1 LISRLLDDTG
11 ELLPLREPLALRS
24 LADAY
29 DTLKQP
35 EALLNAKQFDAL
47 MGAFVNAWR
56 RGYANTLAVILKAT
70 SSAGR
75 LASVLLH
82 CEPSARAIYVNV
94 RPEPYLAT
102 LLVGANSSLD
112 LRGHG
117 AARMRRLLPR
127 IGSPLAPL
135 HELSPGQ
142 LAAMSWL
149 VETLSQQDC
158 RRRDPAR
165 VLAVDFEQFLTDV
178 PAALSTIWT
187 HLSLPGTPRLDAFK
201 LQTTLARYSKAP
213 QHGYSPALRAE
224 LLNDARRTQAAEI
237 QRGMVWL
244 ESLARRE
251 PAVAD
256 VLST

>member
-1 LISRLLDDTG
+1 MT
-11 ELLPLREPLALRS
+11 LANCCLCGNRWRLRS

-29 DTLKQP
+29 DTLKQQ

-56 RGYANTLAVILKAT
+56 RGYANTMAVMLKAT

-75 LASVLLH
+75 LASVLLQ

-102 LLVGANSSLD
+102 LLAGANSSLD

-158 RRRDPAR
+158 HRRDPAR

-187 HLSLPGTPRLDAFK
+187 HLSAAWHATIGCVQIADYTGTLFK
-201 LQTTLARYSKAP
+201 SAATRRIRRRCAP
-213 QHGYSPALRAE
+213 
-224 LLNDARRTQAAEI
+224 NC
-237 QRGMVWL
+237 
-244 ESLARRE
+244 
-251 PAVAD
+251 
-256 VLST
+256 